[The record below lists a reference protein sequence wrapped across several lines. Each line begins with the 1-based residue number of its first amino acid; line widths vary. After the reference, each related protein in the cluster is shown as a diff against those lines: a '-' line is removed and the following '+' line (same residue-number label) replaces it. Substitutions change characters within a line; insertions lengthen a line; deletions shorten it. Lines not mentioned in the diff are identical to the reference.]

1 MAKVIMRYEVTF
13 NDYLEVEVPDEV
25 YNEVLKT
32 KKDLEDYV
40 NSTNPADVRWWENE
54 WRERYDNACDKLEAY
69 INPDAPY
76 HEHPDV
82 DYIYINALET
92 EDGEELIG
100 W

>member
-13 NDYLEVEVPDEV
+13 NDTLEVEVPDEV
-25 YNEVLKT
+25 YSEVLKT
-32 KKDLEDYV
+32 KKELEDYV
-40 NSTNPADVRWWENE
+40 NSASPADTRWWESE
-54 WRERYDNACDKLEAY
+54 WRERYDNACDKLEKY
-69 INPDAPY
+69 IDSDAPY

-82 DYIYINALET
+82 DYIYINSLET